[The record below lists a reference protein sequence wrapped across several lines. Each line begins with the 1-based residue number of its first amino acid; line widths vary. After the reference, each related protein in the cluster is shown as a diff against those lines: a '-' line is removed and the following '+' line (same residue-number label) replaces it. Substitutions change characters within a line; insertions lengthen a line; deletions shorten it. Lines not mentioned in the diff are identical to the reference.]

1 MRLRQA
7 QATARVAVAL
17 LVLVAVVG
25 SGTTASAGASESA
38 NGVVASVYDGDTL
51 SLTDGRRVRL
61 VQIDT
66 PELGTGECY
75 SRASRKVLVQI
86 VPIGTRVKLEADPR
100 LDNVDRYGRLLR
112 YVHRGP
118 LNANVLLV
126 RAGAASPYFY
136 GRDLGKYAL
145 RMLADA
151 ERAQAA
157 KRGLW
162 GACPGTVLDP
172 YRAIDTGISGPP
184 TKEPP
189 PNGKCD
195 PNYSG
200 GCVPPY
206 PPDLDCAD
214 LRAMGLAPV
223 RSTGSDPHG
232 LDGDDDG
239 IGCE

>member
-1 MRLRQA
+1 MRQILLA
-7 QATARVAVAL
+7 GLLIAVAL
-17 LVLVAVVG
+17 VAAPHTGAVG
-25 SGTTASAGASESA
+25 TASS
-38 NGVVASVYDGDTL
+38 GVVASVYDGDTI

-66 PELGTGECY
+66 PELGSGECY
-75 SRASRKVLVQI
+75 SRASRKVLLEI
-86 VPIGTRVKLEADPR
+86 LPAGSRVTLEVDPR
-100 LDNVDRYGRLLR
+100 LDGVDRYGRLLR

-126 RAGAASPYFY
+126 RAGAAAPYFY
-136 GRDLGKYAL
+136 GRELGKYAL

-151 ERAQAA
+151 QRAKAA

-162 GACPGTVLDP
+162 GACSGTVLDP
-172 YRAIDTGISGPP
+172 YRAIDTGVSGPP

-189 PNGKCD
+189 PNGTCD
-195 PNYSG
+195 PSYTG
-200 GCVPPY
+200 ACVPPY

-214 LRAMGLAPV
+214 LRERGLAPV
-223 RSTGSDPHG
+223 RSIGSDPHR
-232 LDGDDDG
+232 LDGDGDG